1 MNGRLYDPITGR
13 MMSADPIIQ
22 APYLLQN
29 YNRYSYVMNNPLSLT
44 DPSGFSWWT
53 RHRRTILAI
62 GVSLLIGGFDFS
74 NFFANGSFRWELG
87 FNGVGGAIAGGF
99 ASGGIM
105 GGNIESAV
113 NGAFSAALFYGVG
126 ELSGAH
132 EAAAAGRS
140 MTGAEHL
147 AQTFGHA
154 VVGCVSASI
163 AGGSCG
169 SGAASAG
176 FAAAAGPLLPG
187 ADISPERFFAR
198 VIVGGTASRLAGGS
212 FANGATSAAFA
223 YLFNDVAGRAH
234 KYKLGPTWMCDMDQ
248 SGCTMSATLD
258 VVDKRSLGLL
268 QKLNGPPTEGYNSLK
283 PTNDPIWHVVDREN
297 FKVFNI
303 TLEGHQFHPGAVEH
317 ALSID
322 TRSRWSWGQF
332 RFQSVEAIYLTT
344 TGTGTGANP
353 VWNNYIGREIFGA
366 THAWSQREMQRRA
379 NRGAP

>member
-1 MNGRLYDPITGR
+1 
-13 MMSADPIIQ
+13 MSA
-22 APYLLQN
+22 
-29 YNRYSYVMNNPLSLT
+29 
-44 DPSGFSWWT
+44 
-53 RHRRTILAI
+53 
-62 GVSLLIGGFDFS
+62 
-74 NFFANGSFRWELG
+74 
-87 FNGVGGAIAGGF
+87 
-99 ASGGIM
+99 
-105 GGNIESAV
+105 
-113 NGAFSAALFYGVG
+113 AAFYGVG
-126 ELSGAH
+126 EFSGAH
-132 EAAAAGRS
+132 SFSGSKEAFFMS
-140 MTGAEHL
+140 PQHV
-147 AQTFGHA
+147 AQTLGHA
-154 VVGCVSASI
+154 VVGCAQAAAS
-163 AGGSCG
+163 GGSCA
-169 SGAASAG
+169 SGAS
-176 FAAAAGPLLPG
+176 AAAFSALAGPQIPG
-187 ADISPERFFAR
+187 EVGSADNFAGR
-198 VIVGGTASRLAGGS
+198 VIVGALGGKIGGGTFEGGA
-212 FANGATSAAFA
+212 FTAAFG

>member
-1 MNGRLYDPITGR
+1 
-13 MMSADPIIQ
+13 
-22 APYLLQN
+22 
-29 YNRYSYVMNNPLSLT
+29 
-44 DPSGFSWWT
+44 
-53 RHRRTILAI
+53 
-62 GVSLLIGGFDFS
+62 LLIGGFDFS

-187 ADISPERFFAR
+187 ADISAARFVSR
-198 VIVGGTASRLAGGS
+198 MIVGGVASRLGGGS
-212 FANGATSAAFA
+212 FESGATSAAFA
-223 YLFNDVAGRAH
+223 YLFNDLGKGLSSDAAPSRGLQYARIRAELELVE
-234 KYKLGPTWMCDMDQ
+234 KLDTKW
-248 SGCTMSATLD
+248 
-258 VVDKRSLGLL
+258 VDY
-268 QKLNGPPTEGYNSLK
+268 TEGGHNVRDASGSPMKTREDIWRGRDGNRYVIRDHHLGHAGKFESGPHLNVARQTEAGEVAVGRNNGHYWYQPTHPHLHATFRVNGQTRPSVSLLIERQITIILF
-283 PTNDPIWHVVDREN
+283 PAVD
-297 FKVFNI
+297 I
-303 TLEGHQFHPGAVEH
+303 A
-317 ALSID
+317 
-322 TRSRWSWGQF
+322 
-332 RFQSVEAIYLTT
+332 
-344 TGTGTGANP
+344 
-353 VWNNYIGREIFGA
+353 
-366 THAWSQREMQRRA
+366 
-379 NRGAP
+379 